1 MILAW
6 APDLSKN
13 KRQYSGQPLQFR
25 TRNRIGKGFNHTR
38 LFERFLQTGDWSGL
52 SQWTQYRA
60 NSGNAVNNRLQSTGS
75 LKKPFSM
82 LLLDV
87 MPTPKSD
94 SIVGMFF
101 Y

>member
-38 LFERFLQTGDWSGL
+38 LFERFLQTGD
-52 SQWTQYRA
+52 
-60 NSGNAVNNRLQSTGS
+60 
-75 LKKPFSM
+75 
-82 LLLDV
+82 
-87 MPTPKSD
+87 
-94 SIVGMFF
+94 
-101 Y
+101 